1 MTTTAEAL
9 QHRIDFLE
17 REVAGYQ
24 RIAKEAMDAEGKTV
38 VILVQNGGE
47 MRCYGP
53 TPERELAFAETVARW
68 LKLLDVVSCDLMVED
83 AKKHLASITTKLGE
97 IAKTLKASPDVAKP
111 RSEEIA

>member
-1 MTTTAEAL
+1 MTTTTEAL

-24 RIAKEAMDAEGKTV
+24 RVAKEVMEAEGKTV

-53 TPERELAFAETVARW
+53 TPERETAFAETVARW
-68 LKLLDVVSCDLMVED
+68 LKLLDVVSCDLMLED
-83 AKKHLASITTKLGE
+83 ARKDLESISTRLRE
-97 IAKTLKASPDVAKP
+97 IKKTLNAPRDVAKP
-111 RSEEIA
+111 VAEEGA